1 MIPSDKAE
9 SIAILNEYRD
19 RLTPE
24 QYRNIERA
32 IGHMAIEG
40 MYLDRKNIE
49 LAIRGETGEI
59 TEEEEIAEALAEI
72 LGR

>member
-1 MIPSDKAE
+1 MTPSNKAE
-9 SIAILNEYRD
+9 SIAILDEYRD

-32 IGHMAIEG
+32 IGHLAIEG
-40 MYLDRKNIE
+40 MFADRVEIDR
-49 LAIRGETGEI
+49 AVRAETGKI
-59 TEEEEIAEALAEI
+59 THEEALAEI

>member
-1 MIPSDKAE
+1 MTPTSKAE

-40 MYLDRKNIE
+40 MYLERDIIDR
-49 LAIRGETGEI
+49 LVRVQTGVI
-59 TEEEEIAEALAEI
+59 TQEEAKAEI
-72 LGR
+72 FK

>member
-1 MIPSDKAE
+1 MTPTSTFE
-9 SIAILNEYRD
+9 SIAILNEYCD

-32 IGHMAIEG
+32 IGHLAIEG
-40 MYLDRKNIE
+40 MYLNRKNIE
-49 LAIRGETGEI
+49 LAVRGETGKI
-59 TEEEEIAEALAEI
+59 TEEEEIAEI

>member
-1 MIPSDKAE
+1 MTPSSKAE
-9 SIAILNEYRD
+9 SMAILNEYRD

-40 MYLDRKNIE
+40 MYLDRITIDLLFRVQTRK
-49 LAIRGETGEI
+49 I
-59 TEEEEIAEALAEI
+59 TEEEAKAEI

>member
-1 MIPSDKAE
+1 MTPSSKAE
-9 SIAILNEYRD
+9 SIAILDEYRD

-32 IGHMAIEG
+32 IGHLAIEG
-40 MYLDRKNIE
+40 MFADRVEIDRSVR
-49 LAIRGETGEI
+49 AETGEI
-59 TEEEEIAEALAEI
+59 THEEEIAEI

>member
-1 MIPSDKAE
+1 MIPRTKAE
-9 SIAILNEYRD
+9 SMAILDEYRD

-40 MYLDRKNIE
+40 MYLERDIIDR
-49 LAIRGETGEI
+49 LVRVQTGVI
-59 TEEEEIAEALAEI
+59 TQEEAKAEI
-72 LGR
+72 FGTKVA

>member
-1 MIPSDKAE
+1 MTPTSKFE

-40 MYLDRKNIE
+40 KYLDHDTIDR
-49 LAIRGETGEI
+49 LFRVQTGVI
-59 TEEEEIAEALAEI
+59 TQEEAKAEI
-72 LGR
+72 LGKRQ

>member
-1 MIPSDKAE
+1 MTPTSKFE
-9 SIAILNEYRD
+9 SIAILNEYRN

-32 IGHMAIEG
+32 IGHLAIEG
-40 MYLDRKNIE
+40 MFADRVEIDR
-49 LAIRGETGEI
+49 AVRAETGEI
-59 TEEEEIAEALAEI
+59 THEEEMFEI

>member
-1 MIPSDKAE
+1 MTPSNKSE

-19 RLTPE
+19 RLTLE

-40 MYLDRKNIE
+40 MHLDRKNIE
-49 LAIRGETGEI
+49 LAVRGETGEI
-59 TEEEEIAEALAEI
+59 TEEEEIAEI
-72 LGR
+72 LGKRQ

>member
-1 MIPSDKAE
+1 MTPTSKFE
-9 SIAILNEYRD
+9 SIAILNEYLD

-32 IGHMAIEG
+32 IGHLAIEG
-40 MYLDRKNIE
+40 MYLDRENIDR
-49 LAIRGETGEI
+49 AVRAETGEI
-59 TEEEEIAEALAEI
+59 TEEEEIAEI